1 MGAVL
6 WTGVL
11 GATIAARLHPP
22 FAGEA
27 RWIALG
33 GAFWMATHGYLRRG
47 GEAESGLRFVAG
59 LALAAG
65 ASQIGWVLLHL
76 DRVPAD
82 PRALLDLATG
92 QSVLFAPL
100 GLLAVAPWSRAARER
115 YLAAALGSL
124 PRAFAVARLGC
135 LAAGC
140 CHGVTGIHGTHPTR
154 LYEIVG
160 LLALDAGTRRLPSAW
175 VGPATLVG
183 FGGVRLLTEPVRAVP
198 PLGEPLVAP
207 SCVGARLGRD
217 RSRDGAGCGAASP
230 QACRSSMRRASLTG
244 ALQVMLAVWTVLL
257 SGPPLSSR
265 IGAEPATFLVFF
277 VSAALLV
284 ATRRP
289 PVARP
294 RGRHA
299 LLFGLALALGF
310 ASHAPLGGVI
320 GLVGLALGLDPGE
333 LSSAGAAGPLLLIS
347 VVAVAPVFEELLYRE
362 RLLDAIAAT
371 RLGGSGATLL
381 TSALFALTHL
391 TAWQVLGSFLV
402 GLVLALLRRASRS
415 VLACI
420 GFHAGLNLC
429 SVRDCAGG
437 ALDV

>member
-1 MGAVL
+1 MDVFQLDSFDLLHGRSLKKNVLAVRRRPFSAAKTVIAGARPAVDWVPFGSTGPAVEGSMGAVL

-47 GEAESGLRFVAG
+47 GEAQSGLRFVAG

-154 LYEIVG
+154 LYEIVF

-207 SCVGARLGRD
+207 SAVGLGWVAI
-217 RSRDGAGCGAASP
+217 GVAMALAA
-230 QACRSSMRRASLTG
+230 A
-244 ALQVMLAVWTVLL
+244 
-257 SGPPLSSR
+257 
-265 IGAEPATFLVFF
+265 
-277 VSAALLV
+277 
-284 ATRRP
+284 RRP
-289 PVARP
+289 RK
-294 RGRHA
+294 
-299 LLFGLALALGF
+299 L
-310 ASHAPLGGVI
+310 
-320 GLVGLALGLDPGE
+320 
-333 LSSAGAAGPLLLIS
+333 AGAA
-347 VVAVAPVFEELLYRE
+347 
-362 RLLDAIAAT
+362 
-371 RLGGSGATLL
+371 
-381 TSALFALTHL
+381 
-391 TAWQVLGSFLV
+391 
-402 GLVLALLRRASRS
+402 
-415 VLACI
+415 
-420 GFHAGLNLC
+420 
-429 SVRDCAGG
+429 
-437 ALDV
+437 